1 MLKKS
6 GCDQAHNDFCNT
18 NIAFDNGMTVD
29 RFEMKAVI
37 DDLASNKSPGL
48 DGLSAEHFTFA
59 HSILSEL
66 MSTLVSSI
74 VVHGHL
80 PQSMNESVIV
90 PIIKDKNKRV
100 NDKNNYRSICLSNVC
115 SKIIEVVIF
124 NRISTFL
131 ESSSNQFG
139 FKPKHGTELCVF
151 AFKELLRFY
160 KKKHGSAMHVA
171 FLDASKAFDRVN
183 RRKLLLKLESRGVPT
198 YILRLLSNE
207 LIGQYIC
214 VRWGSTHSEF
224 YPLGME

>member
-1 MLKKS
+1 
-6 GCDQAHNDFCNT
+6 
-18 NIAFDNGMTVD
+18 
-29 RFEMKAVI
+29 MKAVI

-48 DGLSAEHFTFA
+48 DGLSAEHFKFA

-74 VVHGHL
+74 VVHGQL

-90 PIIKDKNKRV
+90 PM
-100 NDKNNYRSICLSNVC
+100 CLSNVC

-131 ESSSNQFG
+131 ESSSNHFE

-160 KKKHGSAMHVA
+160 KNMVLPCTSPFWMP
-171 FLDASKAFDRVN
+171 R
-183 RRKLLLKLESRGVPT
+183 
-198 YILRLLSNE
+198 RLLS
-207 LIGQYIC
+207 G
-214 VRWGSTHSEF
+214 
-224 YPLGME
+224 